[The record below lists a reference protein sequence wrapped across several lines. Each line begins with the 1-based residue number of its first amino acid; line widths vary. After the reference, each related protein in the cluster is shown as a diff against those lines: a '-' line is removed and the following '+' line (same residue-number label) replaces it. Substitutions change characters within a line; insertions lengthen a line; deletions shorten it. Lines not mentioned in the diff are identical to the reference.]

1 MGTEDGR
8 VTGNLTIEDR
18 ARAGRVWIAAW
29 SSGNG
34 RRRRKL
40 LGPAWVKDSGR
51 KTARGAVVWRA
62 KDGTAPYGAL
72 TPRAAQDALEELL
85 EAERKKQLRRPIQ
98 AGKTFGEAGEAFV
111 RHAASV
117 GGKRGEVS
125 PSTLRGYRSI
135 LGVLA
140 SDFPP
145 DLALVKITQR
155 QLEEYQERLL
165 TEPPAGRLEPLHR
178 STVRHRMI
186 VLRMILKRA
195 VDLGWL
201 GDNPAQKLE
210 IIPQPPADSD
220 FNVLEPSQVEAVA
233 RAVASVE
240 DDEIPHYRHADGSEH
255 IVDRGGL
262 EAMTERRL
270 LYADVVRVAAYTG
283 LRLGELRALR
293 WRDVDFAN
301 ATLHVRRN
309 APTSAPAGSKVKAP
323 KSRHSR
329 SVPLIDVAATVL
341 DRVSRHLEEH
351 GLPTDAE
358 ALVFPT
364 REAAMLDDVRIRKA
378 FYRGLDAAGLGHMR
392 QKDNPMTFHDLRHV
406 FGTIAVRAFPVTDV
420 QAFMGHQSIT
430 TTMRYVHHVPRHDA
444 AAKLSA
450 AFAVDLAP
458 VVGAA
463 DMAPSSD
470 DDIR

>member
-1 MGTEDGR
+1 MEDHEAGR
-8 VTGNLTIEDR
+8 VTGHLRVEER
-18 ARAGRVWIAAW
+18 ARGGRVWVATYT
-29 SSGNG
+29 GRNG
-34 RRRRKL
+34 AKARRV

-51 KTARGAVVWRA
+51 KTARGAPVWRA
-62 KDGTAPYGAL
+62 NDGTAPEGAL
-72 TPRAAQDALEELL
+72 TPKAAQDVLTALL
-85 EAERKKQLRRPIQ
+85 AKERGRNSRRPRQ
-98 AGKTFGEAGEAFV
+98 AGKTFGEAGEAFL

-125 PSTLRGYRSI
+125 ASTLRGYRSI
-135 LGVLA
+135 LRVLA
-140 SDFPP
+140 EDFPP
-145 DLALVKITQR
+145 DLPLVRITHG

-165 TEPPAGRLEPLHR
+165 TEIPTGRVQPLQR

-201 GDNPAQKLE
+201 GDNPAQRLE
-210 IIPQPPADSD
+210 IIPQPQPDPD
-220 FNVLEPSQVEAVA
+220 FNILEPSQVEAVA
-233 RAVASVE
+233 RAVAAVR
-240 DDEIPHYRHADGSEH
+240 DEEVPHYRRADGAALV
-255 IVDRGGL
+255 VDRAGL
-262 EAMTERRL
+262 EAMTERRRL
-270 LYADVVRVAAYTG
+270 WADVVRVAAYTG

-309 APTSAPAGSKVKAP
+309 APTPAPAGSKLKAP
-323 KSRHSR
+323 KSRHGR
-329 SVPLIDVAATVL
+329 SVPLVDAAAAVL
-341 DRVSRHLEEH
+341 DRVSVHLEEF

-364 REAAMLDDVRIRKA
+364 REGGMLDDARVRRA
-378 FYRGLDAAGLGHMR
+378 FYRGLAAANLGHLR
-392 QKDNPMTFHDLRHV
+392 TKDNPMTFHDLRHV

-450 AFAVDLAP
+450 AFAVDVGPEVAAAP
-458 VVGAA
+458 A
-463 DMAPSSD
+463 
-470 DDIR
+470 R

>member
-1 MGTEDGR
+1 MSTKDGR

-18 ARAGRVWIAAW
+18 DKTGRVWVAAW
-29 SSGNG
+29 TSGDG
-34 RRRRKL
+34 RRRRKVL
-40 LGPAWVKDSGR
+40 AAAWVKDSSR
-51 KTARGAVVWRA
+51 RTARGAVVWRA
-62 KDGTAPYGAL
+62 NDGSAPAGAL
-72 TPRAAQDALEELL
+72 TPKAAQEALEELL
-85 EAERKKQLRRPIQ
+85 EEERKKKLRSPTQ

-135 LGVLA
+135 LRALA
-140 SDFPP
+140 PDFPP
-145 DLALVKITQR
+145 EMRLIDITQR

-165 TEPPAGRLEPLHR
+165 IEVPPRRQQPLNR
-178 STVRHRMI
+178 ATVRHRMI

-201 GDNPAQKLE
+201 ADSPAMKLE
-210 IIPQPPADSD
+210 VITQPPPEPD

-233 RAVASVE
+233 RAVADVPS
-240 DDEIPHYRHADGSEH
+240 DEVPHYRRSDGAEL
-255 IVDRGGL
+255 VLDEFNL
-262 EAMTERRL
+262 DAMVERRL
-270 LYADVVRVAAYTG
+270 LYAEMVRIAAYTG
-283 LRLGELRALR
+283 LRMGELRALR

-309 APTSAPAGSKVKAP
+309 APTSAPAGSGLKAP
-323 KSRHSR
+323 KSLKGR
-329 SVPLIDVAATVL
+329 SVPLIDVAAQVF
-341 DRVSRHLEEH
+341 DRVSHHLEQH
-351 GLPTDAE
+351 GLPTGPE
-358 ALVFPT
+358 ALVLPT
-364 REAAMLDDVRIRKA
+364 REGGLLDDVRLRAA
-378 FYRGLDAAGLGHMR
+378 FYRGLCGAGLGHMR
-392 QKDNPMTFHDLRHV
+392 EKENPMTFHDLRHV

-450 AFAVDLAP
+450 AFAVDLVAGDLGSRA
-458 VVGAA
+458 V
-463 DMAPSSD
+463 
-470 DDIR
+470 

>member
-1 MGTEDGR
+1 
-8 VTGNLTIEDR
+8 VR
-18 ARAGRVWIAAW
+18 A
-29 SSGNG
+29 N
-34 RRRRKL
+34 
-40 LGPAWVKDSGR
+40 
-51 KTARGAVVWRA
+51 
-62 KDGTAPYGAL
+62 DGTAPHGAL

-85 EAERKKQLRRPIQ
+85 EAERKKHLRRPIQ

-135 LGVLA
+135 LRALA
-140 SDFPP
+140 PDFPP
-145 DLALVKITQR
+145 QMRLIDITQR
-155 QLEEYQERLL
+155 QLEDYQERLL
-165 TEPPAGRLEPLHR
+165 IDIPPRRKQPLNR
-178 STVRHRMI
+178 ATVRHRMI
-186 VLRMILKRA
+186 VVRMILKRA

-201 GDNPAQKLE
+201 ADSPALKLE
-210 IIPQPPADSD
+210 IIPQPQADPD
-220 FNVLEPSQVEAVA
+220 FNVLEPSQVEAIA
-233 RAVASVE
+233 RAVATVTE
-240 DDEIPHYRHADGSEH
+240 DEVPHYRRCEGAELV
-255 IVDRGGL
+255 VDRFNL
-262 EAMTERRL
+262 DSMIERRA
-270 LYADVVRVAAYTG
+270 LYADAVRVAAYTG
-283 LRLGELRALR
+283 LRYGELRALI

-309 APTSAPAGSKVKAP
+309 APSSAPAGSKVKAP
-323 KSRHSR
+323 KSRHGR
-329 SVPLIDVAATVL
+329 SVPLIDLAATVF
-341 DRVSRHLEEH
+341 DGVSRHLEEH

-364 REAAMLDDVRIRKA
+364 REARMLDDVKVRKA
-378 FYRGLDAAGLGHMR
+378 FYRGLDAAGLGHLR

-450 AFAVDLAP
+450 AFAVDLMP
-458 VVGAA
+458 DVDAA
-463 DMAPSSD
+463 DAS
-470 DDIR
+470 

>member
-1 MGTEDGR
+1 MSANDGR
-8 VTGNLTIEDR
+8 VTGNLTVEER
-18 ARAGRVWIAAW
+18 TTLGRVWVVAW
-29 SSGNG
+29 TSGDG
-34 RRRRKL
+34 RRNRKVL
-40 LGPAWVKDSGR
+40 ASAWVKDSGR
-51 KTARGAVVWRA
+51 KTSRGAVVWRA
-62 KDGTAPYGAL
+62 RDGSAPEGSL
-72 TPRAAQDALEELL
+72 TPKGAQDALEDLL
-85 EAERKKQLRRPIQ
+85 EEERKKKLRRPTQ

-135 LGVLA
+135 LRALA
-140 SDFPP
+140 PDFPP
-145 DLALVKITQR
+145 EMRLVDITLR

-165 TEPPAGRLEPLHR
+165 IEIPPRRQQPLNR
-178 STVRHRMI
+178 GTVRHRMI

-201 GDNPAQKLE
+201 ADSPAMKLE
-210 IIPQPPADSD
+210 IIPQPQPEPD
-220 FNVLEPSQVEAVA
+220 FDVLEPSQVEAIA
-233 RAVASVE
+233 RAIE
-240 DDEIPHYRHADGSEH
+240 DVPADDVPHYRRSEGAELV
-255 IVDRGGL
+255 VDQFNLG
-262 EAMTERRL
+262 AMVERRL
-270 LYADVVRVAAYTG
+270 LYADVIRVAAFTG
-283 LRLGELRALR
+283 LRMGELRALR

-309 APTSAPAGSKVKAP
+309 APTSAPAGSKLKAP
-323 KSRHSR
+323 KSLKGR
-329 SVPLIDVAATVL
+329 SVPLIEIAATVL

-351 GLPTDAE
+351 ELPTDAE

-364 REAAMLDDVRIRKA
+364 REGGLLDDVRMRKA
-378 FYRGLDAAGLGHMR
+378 FYRGLEGAGLAHLR
-392 QKDNPMTFHDLRHV
+392 EKENPMTFHDLRHV

-450 AFAVDLAP
+450 AFAVDLSP
-458 VVGAA
+458 GLDSSAA
-463 DMAPSSD
+463 S
-470 DDIR
+470 